1 MKTLEYLGKL
11 FDVITDALAF
21 IAGVILILI
30 MISVSLDVVMRYF
43 LKAPMLWVDEL
54 SEYGLLYI
62 TFMGTAWLLKQEG
75 HVAVDLIDNVVSL
88 KGRKRLTIFS
98 SVVGMFVCAV
108 VTYFGVEVTW
118 SLFARG
124 IYNPTMLEIPR
135 GVLVAVIPLG
145 TFLLCVQFVRRIVAS
160 LIDSGRR

>member
-1 MKTLEYLGKL
+1 MNTLKYLEKL

-21 IAGVILILI
+21 FAGVILILI
-30 MISVSLDVVMRYF
+30 MVSVSLDVVMRYF
-43 LKAPMLWVDEL
+43 LKAPMIWVDEL
-54 SEYGLLYI
+54 AEYGLLYI

-75 HVAVDLIDNVVSL
+75 HVVVDLIGNAVSL
-88 KGRKRLTIFS
+88 KRRKMLTLFS
-98 SVVGMFVCAV
+98 SGVGLFVCAI

-145 TFLLCVQFVRRIVAS
+145 TFLLCIQFLRRMFAS
-160 LIDSGRR
+160 LRDSGRR